1 MKAVTLLR
9 FVACAETWVHSY
21 SPETKIVIRGIPEVF
36 KAVVSAGKKMA
47 RVSWHIHGI
56 IHVVFTPRGA
66 MVTAVT
72 YRTTVQHLQEET
84 GRRRTHLLY
93 PRRAITAR

>member
-36 KAVVSAGKKMA
+36 KAVVSAGKKRQESLGTFTGSFTLFSR
-47 RVSWHIHGI
+47 RVVPW
-56 IHVVFTPRGA
+56 
-66 MVTAVT
+66 
-72 YRTTVQHLQEET
+72 
-84 GRRRTHLLY
+84 
-93 PRRAITAR
+93 